1 MIKRYRNQKIVQLT
15 IGIIWLFGIYFFVDY
30 DFIRIGMLAFIF
42 FIGIIYNTKLLT
54 NIKMNNGFYF
64 LETYSIITQK
74 EEIKISESQI
84 VQIIY
89 KANSLFNSHN
99 LVLKYNGTNGIII
112 KKLYLNAAPWS
123 ELTFELSQIKKSIA
137 KNV

>member
-1 MIKRYRNQKIVQLT
+1 MT